1 MKIGHHALLIIMITL
16 GLACARGGGPNVGKS
31 RKDEGTGSTSQDKPK
46 RPPEKAIKDATL
58 DASQFEPLAP
68 ADWPTALLHTTK
80 DGKRFGNLL
89 CERGPAIVQR
99 AQKANLDNIFNIIC
113 VEDTPTK
120 VLGDIF
126 ANAYGG
132 ALAPQVQTIVYS
144 MNDLFVTKLTYA
156 FAIKTGLSSPA
167 AFSGLPVFDELAKG
181 LRTQNSL
188 VYTRKVG
195 EREFPGRG
203 SVREVILEYDLPYG
217 EGAALYDKRQTES
230 NTYLLVEGTQ
240 DINMTVEHLLNPEEN
255 QFYNTSNGIVVGVKG
270 EQGET
275 YFVYVI
281 ELVLINRFDPGR
293 VQRTVIEMAKLVQ
306 EAVLRVAQKG
316 R

>member
-1 MKIGHHALLIIMITL
+1 L
-16 GLACARGGGPNVGKS
+16 GKT
-31 RKDEGTGSTSQDKPK
+31 RKDEGPATQTEGKPK
-46 RPPEKAIKDATL
+46 RPPEKTVKDSTL
-58 DASQFEPLAP
+58 DASQFEPLP
-68 ADWPTALLHTTK
+68 QADWPTALLHTTQ

-89 CERGPAIVQR
+89 CERGPAIIKR
-99 AQKANLDNIFNIIC
+99 AQKANLDNIFNIMCID
-113 VEDTPTK
+113 DTPTK
-120 VLGDIF
+120 VLGDLF
-126 ANAYGG
+126 DNAYGG
-132 ALAPQVQTIVYS
+132 IGTPRVQTIVYS

-156 FAIKTGLSSPA
+156 FAIRSGLASPA

-181 LRTQNSL
+181 LRTKNSV

-203 SVREVILEYDLPYG
+203 SVREVILEYDLPFG

-240 DINMTVEHLLNPEEN
+240 DINMTVEHLLNPEES
-255 QFYNTSNGIVVGVKG
+255 QFYNTSNGIIVGVKG

-275 YFVYVI
+275 YFVYI
-281 ELVLINRFDPGR
+281 IDLVLINRFDPGR

-306 EAVLRVAQKG
+306 ETVLRVAQRG